1 MSTLSEA
8 VRCFIS
14 HCKDVRRLSDHTIR
28 AYEIDLEQFEVSI
41 ADKSLDQAS
50 ALDALKKL
58 AENPTYKIATIK
70 RKIAVCRAFLQS
82 HDEELADRVKRSW
95 KVRFRAA
102 VRLPKA
108 VARQKL
114 NAILRSARNGPG
126 RYADIDSTSYLA
138 LTILAATGLRVSE
151 LCATRVSDI
160 NLGTGEIKV
169 FGKGSKER
177 VVVVVN
183 SRVRSALA
191 RHVRTRTKA
200 DGHKAPLFC
209 NLRGRAL
216 SPQCLRLRLHKITR
230 EAGVF
235 DRVTPHMFRHS
246 AATLLLEEGVD
257 IRFVQ
262 RLLGHS
268 SISTTQIYTHVAD
281 RALRT
286 ALERADVMRG
296 FA

>member
-1 MSTLSEA
+1 MLTLSEA
-8 VRCFIS
+8 IQGFIR

-28 AYEIDLEQFEVSI
+28 AYEIDLEQFADAI
-41 ADKSLDQAS
+41 AGRSLDKAS
-50 ALDALKKL
+50 ALDALKKV
-58 AENPTYKIATIK
+58 AENPKYKIATIK
-70 RKIAVCRAFLQS
+70 RKIAVCRAFMQS
-82 HDEELADRVKRSW
+82 QDEELADKVKRSW
-95 KVRFRAA
+95 KVKFRIS
-102 VRLPKA
+102 VCLPKA

-114 NAILRSARNGPG
+114 NAILRSSRTGPV
-126 RYADIDSTSYLA
+126 RREAVDNTSYLA
-138 LTILAATGLRVSE
+138 LSILAATGLRVSE
-151 LCATRVSDI
+151 LCAVRLSDI
-160 NLGTGEIKV
+160 NPGTGEIKV

-177 VVVVVN
+177 VVAVVN

-191 RHVRTRTKA
+191 RHIRARSKA
-200 DGHKAPLFC
+200 DGHKAPLFF
-209 NLRGRAL
+209 NRRGRAL
-216 SPQCLRLRLHKITR
+216 SPQCLRLRLHKITK

-235 DRVTPHMFRHS
+235 DRVTPHMLRHS

-281 RALRT
+281 RALRV